1 MNKVHKFSFCP
12 ECGQKLEGTESK
24 CPKCNFVFVQEPSV
38 EKKQE
43 ASVVKED
50 NVAPVVPPVVPPVN
64 EEKPPVVEEKPIEK
78 KEPVKKEIPPAAPT
92 PPVNKPTP
100 VAQAPKK
107 KSKALMWILIILG
120 GIIVLL
126 AIFAGLVKFGVV
138 PAKTVSFLPAPV
150 MKMLKPV
157 KSNTNIMST
166 EKEITDVYYV
176 CYDMAYVN
184 KDKVAVISNV
194 IKSDSESSI
203 TGAKNEFMDILKL
216 RFPND
221 YFEFSN
227 VVCKQYPDF
236 DKAVSERE
244 KVKKDYQKDDCKIE
258 TVDVVY

>member
-1 MNKVHKFSFCP
+1 MNKVHKFAFCP

-43 ASVVKED
+43 APVVKED
-50 NVAPVVPPVVPPVN
+50 KIPPVAAPVFPPAV
-64 EEKPPVVEEKPIEK
+64 EEKPAVVEEKPVEK
-78 KEPVKKEIPPAAPT
+78 KIPPAPPT

-100 VAQAPKK
+100 MAQAPKK

-120 GIIVLL
+120 VIIVLL
-126 AIFAGLVKFGVV
+126 AAFAGLIKFGVIS
-138 PAKTVSFLPAPV
+138 AKTVDFLPPTV

-157 KSNTNIMST
+157 KSNSNLMSK
-166 EKEITDVYYV
+166 EEEITDVYYV
-176 CYDMAYVN
+176 CYDMAYMN
-184 KDKVAVISNV
+184 NEKVAVVSNV

-203 TGAKNEFMDILKL
+203 MGAQNEFKNILKL

-227 VVCKQYPDF
+227 VICKQYTDF

-244 KVKKDYQKDDCKIE
+244 NVKKDYLKDDCKIE